1 MPTTENLWTRPSLQ
15 RHWLSDLHPTRLNN
29 KANRPRSRQLQLQH
43 PHPQQL
49 RRTGVA
55 AAHRWGSS
63 NRTTPKSS
71 CPSPCHAR
79 RCAMSRSRP
88 NIVSCGPCTPR
99 QSPTRTWCTTS
110 ISRNGPPPHLQSL
123 DQPKS
128 DPRLMALRLHLP
140 LAGHQTCQARMTRPR
155 V

>member
-1 MPTTENLWTRPSLQ
+1 MPTAENLWTRPSLQ

-29 KANRPRSRQLQLQH
+29 KANRPQPQQLQLQH
-43 PHPQQL
+43 PHPQQR
-49 RRTGVA
+49 RRTEVA
-55 AAHRWGSS
+55 AAHRGSS
-63 NRTTPKSS
+63 TNRTTPRSS

-88 NIVSCGPCTPR
+88 STVSCGPYTPR
-99 QSPTRTWCTTS
+99 RSPTRTWSTTS
-110 ISRNGPPPHLQSL
+110 ISRNGPPPHPPSL

-128 DPRLMALRLHLP
+128 DPQLLALRLHLP
-140 LAGHQTCQARMTRPR
+140 LAVHQTRLARRTRPQ